1 MSLFGTNHILNSV
14 VENPLKLETP
24 LGDIVFKIKIN
35 EDYCNSL
42 ETVKSNEL
50 DCYLSSWKSK
60 NCEIECLRTKFN
72 PILPPDMKVDKC
84 FAYIWRIQAL
94 ENLNISLQGIL
105 ETSLIGSPDSG
116 EHLISQSFEHNSINL
131 SIGTE
136 DEEKIELRAKNNDW
150 VPHRL
155 QPTIM
160 SDNIRYLDQGLEAR
174 FSLMKGEKIQIQFIT
189 AWVLKTNNDLS
200 TWYAVEQSNI
210 EILNQAGF
218 Y

>member
-1 MSLFGTNHILNSV
+1 MRLFGTNHILNSV

-24 LGDIVFKIKIN
+24 LGDIVFKVKIN
-35 EDYCNSL
+35 EDYFNSL
-42 ETVKSNEL
+42 ETIKSNGF
-50 DCYLSSWKSK
+50 DCYLSSWKNK
-60 NCEIECLRTKFN
+60 NCETDCLRTRFN

-94 ENLNISLQGIL
+94 ENLNISLQCVL

-116 EHLISQSFEHNSINL
+116 EHLISQSFEDNSINL

-155 QPTIM
+155 LATIM
-160 SDNIRYLDQGLEAR
+160 SDNIRYLDRGLEVR
-174 FSLMKGEKIQIQFIT
+174 FSLMKGEKIQIQFIA